1 MWSYDEHWVSTVMG
15 PLFASRY
22 KQAGRTIGDDP
33 QFVVWS
39 SRTIY
44 DITANGLS
52 PEVSLAKHDAELC
65 QALGITPPFPPAP
78 SRDHVCGVRIG
89 FQGVTIQTA
98 QYGAIPAFGPETT
111 TLSDADL
118 TSYCQQVVAL
128 GYTHVEIA
136 ISWKYDEATYSYPVP
151 GRDLTDDLPELH
163 RRLVLMLSVPGIKA
177 AMVFLA
183 GDGRSKPKNPDGSYP
198 YNDPQGHT
206 YGHEWLMDNFPRIG
220 AALFDLRQ
228 YLLFVPGYDGVFYGW
243 GGDTDGIDRQPQRV
257 IDFGRLFRQVLPD
270 GYLALEHD
278 IGHIPVGEGGGDY
291 AGPLQSYDVILS
303 EFDNW
308 PATGGPTWQIGKR
321 MLGAP
326 HYTMPS
332 DQAAVIARGP
342 SDPQYAAAYDT
353 YSDPGYLAPGTPR
366 GPYFTCAYEFCTY
379 DWVRGRLSAAD
390 VQKGRDYYRA
400 LGYEFTG

>member
-1 MWSYDEHWVSTVMG
+1 MMWNYDEHWVSTVMG

-33 QFVVWS
+33 QYAVWP

-44 DITANGLS
+44 DITASGLT
-52 PEVSLAKHDAELC
+52 PDASLAKHDAELC

-78 SRDHVCGVRIG
+78 SRDQVCGVRIG

-111 TLSDADL
+111 TLDDADL
-118 TSYCQQVVAL
+118 TSYCQQMVAA
-128 GYTHVEIA
+128 GNTHVEIA
-136 ISWKYDEATYSYPVP
+136 VSWMYSEPGYTYPVP
-151 GRDLTDDLPELH
+151 GRDLTTDLPELH
-163 RRLVLMLSVPGIKA
+163 RRLVLMLGVPGVKA
-177 AMVFLA
+177 VLVFLA
-183 GDGRSKPKNPDGSYP
+183 GDGRSQPKNPDGTYP

-243 GGDTDGIDRQPQRV
+243 GNLPSEPPTPDLQPQRV
-257 IDFGRLFRQVLPD
+257 IDFGNLFRHVLPD

-278 IGHIPVGEGGGDY
+278 IGHIPVGEGGADY
-291 AGPLQSYDVILS
+291 SGPLQSYDVILS

-308 PATGGPTWQIGKR
+308 PATGDPTWQIAAR
-321 MLGAP
+321 MLGPA
-326 HYTMPS
+326 YVRPS
-332 DQAAVIARGP
+332 DQP
-342 SDPQYAAAYDT
+342 SGDDPH
-353 YSDPGYLAPGTPR
+353 PPFYLGPGTPR
-366 GPYFTCAYEFCTY
+366 GGYFTCAYEFATY
-379 DWVRGRLSAAD
+379 PWVRNRISAAD
-390 VQKGRDYYRA
+390 VQKGRDYYKA
-400 LGYEFTG
+400 LGYQFTG